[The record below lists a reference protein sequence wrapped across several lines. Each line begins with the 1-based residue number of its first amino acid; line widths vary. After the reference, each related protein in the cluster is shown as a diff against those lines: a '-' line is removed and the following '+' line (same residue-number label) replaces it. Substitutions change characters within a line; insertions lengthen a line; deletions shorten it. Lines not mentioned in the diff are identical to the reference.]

1 MYALVEIKGKQYKVV
16 EGDVLTVDKLENEA
30 GDTLEFDTVLLTSN
44 EGDVKV
50 GTPYVDG
57 VKIQATVEEH
67 AKGTK
72 IFVHKFKKRKGY
84 RRKQGHRQKYS
95 KLKVTGITGV

>member
-30 GDTLEFDTVLLTSN
+30 GDTLEFDTVLMTSN

-57 VKIQATVEEH
+57 VKVQATVEEH
-67 AKGTK
+67 AKGIK
-72 IFVHKFKKRKGY
+72 IFVHKFKRRKGY
-84 RRKQGHRQKYS
+84 RRKQGHRQQYS
-95 KLKVTGITGV
+95 KLKVTGITGA